1 MLLTHVLPLW
11 TERVRMRSIQLI
23 FILLFWI
30 FTFTGACAMELNDAL
45 AMVQTWISES
55 KASERDIAG
64 SLKVNPR
71 GEFEV
76 RVKGAIFRYIPKNHE
91 LLVSGLVGYDLKSLG
106 LFPEEWKFL
115 VRTGQRERTTMMY
128 GEADFE
134 LLRRPIFDLEPDVVL
149 LTKRYAARITDGR
162 LLSVQIRWLLSDA
175 DYWFVNRY
183 NEIMGKRED
192 ELIKEA
198 PGINEWMSKNRPR
211 PW

>member
-1 MLLTHVLPLW
+1 
-11 TERVRMRSIQLI
+11 
-23 FILLFWI
+23 
-30 FTFTGACAMELNDAL
+30 MELNDAL

-64 SLKVNPR
+64 SLKVNRR

-76 RVKGAIFRYIPKNHE
+76 RVKGAIFRYIPENHE
-91 LLVSGLVGYDLKSLG
+91 LLVSGLVGYDVKSLG
-106 LFPEEWKFL
+106 LFPAEWQFL

-128 GEADFE
+128 GEAHFE

-149 LTKRYAARITDGR
+149 LTKRYTTRITDGR

-183 NEIMGKRED
+183 NEIMGKGED

>member
-1 MLLTHVLPLW
+1 
-11 TERVRMRSIQLI
+11 
-23 FILLFWI
+23 
-30 FTFTGACAMELNDAL
+30 MELDDAL
-45 AMVQTWISES
+45 AMVQTWVLES
-55 KASERDIAG
+55 RASERDIAG
-64 SLKVNPR
+64 SLKVNSR

-76 RVKGAIFRYIPKNHE
+76 QVKGAVFRYQPKSHE

-106 LFPEEWKFL
+106 LFPDKWQFL
-115 VRTGQRERTTMMY
+115 VRTGQRESTTMMY
-128 GEADFE
+128 GEAYFE
-134 LLRRPIFDLEPDVVL
+134 LLRRPIFDLESDVLL
-149 LTKRYAARITDGR
+149 LTKRYTTRITDGR